1 MEEHSSPVILAGDLD
16 EPDCEIVPGKIVNI
30 QPTAP
35 IQSGITEQKS

>member
-1 MEEHSSPVILAGDLD
+1 MDEPVSPVILAGDLE
-16 EPDCEIVPGKIVNI
+16 EPDIDILPGKIVNI

>member
-1 MEEHSSPVILAGDLD
+1 MLAEDLAD
-16 EPDCEIVPGKIVNI
+16 PEVEIVPGKIVNVQ

>member
-1 MEEHSSPVILAGDLD
+1 MEEPSSSIVLADDLEDPEVEIL
-16 EPDCEIVPGKIVNI
+16 PGKIVNI

>member
-1 MEEHSSPVILAGDLD
+1 MEELSSPVVLAGDLEDPED
-16 EPDCEIVPGKIVNI
+16 EILPGKIVNI